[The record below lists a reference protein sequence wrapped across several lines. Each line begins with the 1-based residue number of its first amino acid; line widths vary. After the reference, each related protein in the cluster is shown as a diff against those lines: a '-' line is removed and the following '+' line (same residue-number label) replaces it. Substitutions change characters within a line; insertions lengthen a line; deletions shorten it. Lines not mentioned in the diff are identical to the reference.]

1 MLKRSRIL
9 IGLTISGILLIHLF
23 AYWRLADEADQ
34 VFIDSFKKQYG
45 IYALPIPDTLD
56 FAGEPVPMHLLDIRE
71 RYDRE
76 LLVNTY
82 WQSQTMLFFK
92 RANRWFPL
100 IEPILEK
107 NGVPNDFKYLA
118 LIESGLMNVVSPA
131 GATGFWQFL
140 EGTGREFGL
149 EVNAH
154 VDERYHVEKATE
166 AACRYLLDA
175 RRRFGSWTLAAAAYN
190 IGNARLARVMS
201 TQRVNDYYY
210 LHLNEET
217 SRYMFRLLAVKSIF
231 SDPAA
236 SGFHFRSQDLYE
248 PFRYTTLVV
257 DTTINDLVEFAL
269 QHNTTYKDLRILNPW
284 LRDYE
289 LPNRSRK
296 SYEIKIPLHS
306 PDAEGYE
313 TESPADM
320 TEDQEGMTGD
330 QAGAGTTDRLI
341 E

>member
-1 MLKRSRIL
+1 MFQNYNPPFKIKRSWFFVGLL
-9 IGLTISGILLIHLF
+9 IAGIVFIHLF
-23 AYWRLADEADQ
+23 SFWREADPEDQ
-34 VFIDSFKKQYG
+34 VFTESFRKQYG
-45 IYALPIPDTLD
+45 IFALPIPDTLY
-56 FAGEPVPMHLLDIRE
+56 FAGEPVPMHLDDIRE

-92 RANRWFPL
+92 RANRWFPV

-107 NGVPNDFKYLA
+107 HGVPNDFKYLA

-131 GATGFWQFL
+131 GATGFWQIL
-140 EGTGREFGL
+140 EGTGRELGL
-149 EVNAH
+149 EVNAR

-166 AACRYLLDA
+166 AACKYLLDA
-175 RRRFGSWTLAAAAYN
+175 KRRFGSWTLAAAAYN
-190 IGNARLARVMS
+190 IGNARLSRVMN
-201 TQRVNDYYY
+201 TQRVDEYYD

-217 SRYMFRLLAVKSIF
+217 SRYMFRILAVKTIF

-236 SGFHFRSQDLYE
+236 SGFHFRSKDLYE

-257 DTTINDLVEFAL
+257 DTTIADLVAFAQ
-269 QHNTTYKDLRILNPW
+269 QHNTTYKDLRIMNPW

-296 SYEIKIPLHS
+296 RYEIKIPVIA
-306 PDAEGYE
+306 PATGEIE
-313 TESPADM
+313 TDTGEVFHPES
-320 TEDQEGMTGD
+320 E
-330 QAGAGTTDRLI
+330 
-341 E
+341 